1 MCGTGDGAKAYVFGI
16 RHRELEIWKEKKIIL
31 WQTQAAFL
39 NRDLKNNK
47 QPVLISTKLSDVHL
61 SDLIT
66 TGDSVTDSV
75 LLQLFPL
82 HFVQHKHLSK
92 WDFIP
97 PPK

>member
-1 MCGTGDGAKAYVFGI
+1 MKG
-16 RHRELEIWKEKKIIL
+16 KKIIL

-92 WDFIP
+92 
-97 PPK
+97 